1 MAKTENAVVPWD
13 QELAKFAQAAAAV
26 EAPAVSYLNFRNG
39 ILKYQDTPIPGNALN
54 VVVVAQV
61 FENAYYEGRFDPT
74 APANPVCFA
83 IAEVEEELEPD
94 ENATKKQHS
103 SCEGCPKLEWGSSP
117 TGAGKAC
124 KQIRRLA
131 VIPATDLETP
141 EKIAKAEVAIA
152 KLPVTSVKNWS
163 NYVNSLASTVRR
175 PPFAVITQ
183 LKVEP
188 DPKTQFKVKFNHMT
202 NLSEEASKA
211 VYARR
216 DEVAKMLTVP
226 YAPSESTAAPT
237 LSKKM

>member
-39 ILKYQDTPIPGNALN
+39 VLKYQDTPIPGNALN
-54 VVVVAQV
+54 VVVVGQV

-83 IAEVEEELEPD
+83 IAEVEDELEPA
-94 ENATKKQHS
+94 EGATKKQHDT
-103 SCEGCPKLEWGSSP
+103 CAGCPKLEWGSNP

-131 VIPATDLETP
+131 VIPATELETP

-163 NYVNSLASTVRR
+163 NYVNSIASTVRR

-183 LKVEP
+183 LKVEV
-188 DPKTQFKVKFNHMT
+188 DPKTQFKVKFAHMA

-216 DEVAKMLTVP
+216 EEVTKMLNVP
-226 YAPSESTAAPT
+226 YAPSENAPAPN